1 MSPHTDFGATLESQT
16 ETYLGKLTEC
26 TDLLPTVLTAYADG
40 EEYAA
45 TTTQIEEIES
55 ECDQLRREI
64 TASIANADSKE
75 IGLLNTPINL
85 NQSALLDFYKQLD
98 VVANHTERIA
108 QELGMVQPEP
118 ANDSYDQLQEMA
130 ALIVEMTDVLS
141 DVVARFIT
149 GLARNKS
156 TETLV
161 AEIEQIRTLESRCDI
176 ARNEVIATAFESDLA
191 QPLVYRELAVLFD
204 ELANTIEDLTDR
216 ITVISSD
223 EPGIVTEGDPDS
235 SA

>member
-1 MSPHTDFGATLESQT
+1 MPNSTAFGATLESQT
-16 ETYLGKLTEC
+16 ETYLAKLASC
-26 TDLLPTVLTAYADG
+26 TDLLPTALTAYADG
-40 EEYAA
+40 EAYAA

-55 ECDQLRREI
+55 ECDQLRRDI
-64 TASIANADSKE
+64 TASIANADSRE

-108 QELGMVQPEP
+108 QEIGMLQPEP
-118 ANDSYDQLQEMA
+118 ANDSYDKLQEMA
-130 ALIVEMTDVLS
+130 ALIVEMTEILD
-141 DVVARFIT
+141 DVVTRFIA
-149 GLARNKS
+149 GLARNES

-161 AEIEQIRTLESRCDI
+161 DEIEQIRTLESKCDT

-191 QPLVYRELAVLFD
+191 QPLVYRELAVLLD

-216 ITVISSD
+216 ITIISTA
-223 EPGIVTEGDPDS
+223 EPGLVTEGDPTS
-235 SA
+235 SS

>member
-1 MSPHTDFGATLESQT
+1 MSPRTDFGATLESQT

-45 TTTQIEEIES
+45 TTTRIEEIES
-55 ECDQLRREI
+55 ECDQLRRDI

-118 ANDSYDQLQEMA
+118 ANDSYDQIQEMA
-130 ALIVEMTDVLS
+130 ALIVEMQEVLS
-141 DVVARFIT
+141 DCVARFST
-149 GLARNKS
+149 RLASNKS
-156 TETLV
+156 TERLV
-161 AEIEQIRTLESRCDI
+161 AEI
-176 ARNEVIATAFESDLA
+176 
-191 QPLVYRELAVLFD
+191 
-204 ELANTIEDLTDR
+204 
-216 ITVISSD
+216 
-223 EPGIVTEGDPDS
+223 
-235 SA
+235 